1 MKEKI
6 VIQADPD
13 TQDLVPGYL
22 EKRQQDVAVLK
33 DAMNKQNYESIQ
45 GLGHRMKGT
54 GEAYG
59 FLGITQAGAEIE
71 GGAKSKNNALIEKG
85 IENLADYLER
95 VEVVYDAK

>member
-6 VIQADPD
+6 IIQADPD

-33 DAMNKQNYESIQ
+33 DALKKQNYESIQ
-45 GLGHRMKGT
+45 DLGHRMKGT
-54 GEAYG
+54 GEGYG
-59 FLGITQAGAEIE
+59 FQGITQAGAEIE
-71 GGAKSKNNALIEKG
+71 DGAKSKNNVLIEKG

>member
-1 MKEKI
+1 
-6 VIQADPD
+6 
-13 TQDLVPGYL
+13 
-22 EKRQQDVAVLK
+22 
-33 DAMNKQNYESIQ
+33 
-45 GLGHRMKGT
+45 MKGT